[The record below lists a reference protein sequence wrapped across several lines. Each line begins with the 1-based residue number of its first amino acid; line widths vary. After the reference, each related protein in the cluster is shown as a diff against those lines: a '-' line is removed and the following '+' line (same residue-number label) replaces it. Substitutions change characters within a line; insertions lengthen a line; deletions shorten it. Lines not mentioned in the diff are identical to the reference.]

1 LVLWFSDFLFSKYL
15 TPFVVLCFWF
25 FFKYLEW
32 TIFWFWLKK
41 KWTTGKLTPT
51 LWSW

>member
-1 LVLWFSDFLFSKYL
+1 
-15 TPFVVLCFWF
+15 VVLCFWF